1 MKRNIWWV
9 RTVAAGSMLICG
21 CTLTKPRPEVRHY
34 TLTVPIPAAATQTAK
49 STLVVRPL
57 SANEPYNQER
67 LVYRTSPYQLDF
79 YNYHRWA
86 APPAEQVTDWTRQY
100 LRGASLFA
108 KVYPTGEG
116 IADFALGGRI
126 RQLDEIDNDK
136 SWDATLSVDFWLIS
150 DDHRKPL
157 WSQSYTATRQT
168 ARRNP
173 AAVAEAMSLNLE
185 EILGRLAADLAPIVA
200 GHTGS

>member
-1 MKRNIWWV
+1 MRRWAPIV
-9 RTVAAGSMLICG
+9 VVGSMLICG
-21 CTLTKPRPEVRHY
+21 CSLTQPRPEVRHY
-34 TLTVPIPAAATQTAK
+34 TLTVPIPEATAQPAQA
-49 STLVVRPL
+49 TLLVRPF

-86 APPAEQVTDWTRQY
+86 ALPVEQVTDWTRQY
-100 LRGASLFA
+100 LRGAALFA

-116 IADFALGGRI
+116 VADFALGGKI
-126 RQLDEIDNDK
+126 RQMDEIDNEQ
-136 SWDATLSVDFWLIS
+136 SWEATLSMDFWLTG
-150 DDHRKPL
+150 DDHRNPF

-173 AAVAEAMSLNLE
+173 AAVAEAMSHNLE
-185 EILGRLAADLAPIVA
+185 DILGRLAADLAPVVA
-200 GHTGS
+200 AQAGP